1 MKMIYLC
8 VLAACAWMSESLI
21 RIPLTKCNS
30 LRQSMSDSEG
40 DFSRLFHDSYSD
52 NFDDDDASGTSKVAL
67 RNYVDAQF
75 YGEISLGTPPQM
87 FRVTFDTGSN
97 NLWVPSSKCSV
108 ADITCLI
115 HRKYN
120 DTNSSTYVKGGR
132 NFSIHY
138 GLGSVTGYL
147 SQDMCT
153 IGNVSVKDQVFG
165 EAVKINGANFVGA
178 KFDGV
183 LGMSYPTDDAMSPV
197 FDNIMKEKLLAQNV
211 FSFYLNHRISSNQPG
226 GQLLLGGTD
235 PAYYTGDF
243 HYANV
248 TTKDLWNIHMD
259 GLSVGEDVKL
269 CKGGCEAMVDTG
281 TSLIL
286 GPYDEISA
294 LQKAVGAVPW
304 NRGKYTVDC
313 EKVSSLPSVSFTVSG
328 KVYPLNGEQ
337 YILRWTTRGKKVC
350 LLGFSPLGF
359 PGWTLGDIF
368 IGAYYTVF
376 DRDNDRVGFA
386 KAI

>member
-1 MKMIYLC
+1 
-8 VLAACAWMSESLI
+8 
-21 RIPLTKCNS
+21 
-30 LRQSMSDSEG
+30 MSDSEG

-52 NFDDDDASGTSKVAL
+52 NFDDDDASGSSKVAL
-67 RNYVDAQF
+67 RNYVDCVQAQF

-87 FRVTFDTGSN
+87 VRVTFDTGSN

-120 DTNSSTYVKGGR
+120 DTKSSTYVKGGR
-132 NFSIHY
+132 KFSIHY

-147 SQDMCT
+147 SQDTCT
-153 IGNVSVKDQVFG
+153 IGSVSVKDQVFG
-165 EAVKINGANFVGA
+165 EAVKIYGANFVGA

-197 FDNIMKEKLLAQNV
+197 FDNIMKKKLLAENV

-259 GLSVGEDVKL
+259 GLVLLTSVFI
-269 CKGGCEAMVDTG
+269 T
-281 TSLIL
+281 TSVFYFIRISQQQNNM
-286 GPYDEISA
+286 GP
-294 LQKAVGAVPW
+294 
-304 NRGKYTVDC
+304 
-313 EKVSSLPSVSFTVSG
+313 
-328 KVYPLNGEQ
+328 
-337 YILRWTTRGKKVC
+337 VC
-350 LLGFSPLGF
+350 C
-359 PGWTLGDIF
+359 
-368 IGAYYTVF
+368 VQ
-376 DRDNDRVGFA
+376 
-386 KAI
+386 

>member
-1 MKMIYLC
+1 MSC
-8 VLAACAWMSESLI
+8 VPFLFILLSS
-21 RIPLTKCNS
+21 IPLTKCNS
-30 LRQSMSDSEG
+30 LRQSMSDSER

-52 NFDDDDASGTSKVAL
+52 NFDDDDASGSSKVAL

-120 DTNSSTYVKGGR
+120 DTKSSTYVKGGR
-132 NFSIHY
+132 KFSMHY

-147 SQDMCT
+147 SQDT
-153 IGNVSVKDQVFG
+153 VSVKDQVFG
-165 EAVKINGANFVGA
+165 EAVKIYGANFVGA

-197 FDNIMKEKLLAQNV
+197 FDNIMKEKLLAENV
-211 FSFYLNHRISSNQPG
+211 FSFYLNHKISSNQPG
-226 GQLLLGGTD
+226 GQLVLGGTD

-243 HYANV
+243 HYVNI

-259 GLSVGEDVKL
+259 GSVQLTSTPTLL
-269 CKGGCEAMVDTG
+269 CKGGCEAVVDTG

-294 LQKAVGAVPW
+294 LQKAVGAVHW

-313 EKVSSLPSVSFTVSG
+313 EKVSSLPNVSFTVSG
-328 KVYPLNGEQ
+328 KVYPLTGEQ
-337 YILRWTTRGKKVC
+337 YILRVCTGKKVC
-350 LLGFSPLGF
+350 LLGFSPSGF